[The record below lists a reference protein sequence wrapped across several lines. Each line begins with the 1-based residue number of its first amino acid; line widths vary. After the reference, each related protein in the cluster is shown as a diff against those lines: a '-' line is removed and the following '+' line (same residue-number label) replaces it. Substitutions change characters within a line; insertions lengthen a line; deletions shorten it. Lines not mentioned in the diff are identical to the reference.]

1 MHEVVS
7 KWRKYINRPVEP
19 WAFRGVWI
27 QEFWLNCNSG
37 KCQKKKL
44 PPSFLLWGVLLAQ
57 DEHSQWFWPPL
68 IPLNYFIIMGR
79 AQERIKMA
87 NFAKIEKEKK
97 GKKHYYS
104 LFLSNSH
111 NTHRCD
117 LSGHGSKGHVLC
129 CEPRYCCLDCVDSWP
144 LVLFRQEINYMYDN
158 DCLNN
163 CLIEKRLS
171 MGDFCVYDNKLY
183 WSNSVHPR
191 PFS

>member
-7 KWRKYINRPVEP
+7 KWRKSINRLVEE

-37 KCQKKKL
+37 KCQKKKI
-44 PPSFLLWGVLLAQ
+44 
-57 DEHSQWFWPPL
+57 PL
-68 IPLNYFIIMGR
+68 ISAVR
-79 AQERIKMA
+79 CASCTRWAQSMIWASTHPFFELFYYNGASTRTNKDGQFFK
-87 NFAKIEKEKK
+87 NRKRKE

-104 LFLSNSH
+104 LFLSNPH
-111 NTHRCD
+111 NTHRCS
-117 LSGHGSKGHVLC
+117 LSDHGPEGHVLC

-144 LVLFRQEINYMYDN
+144 LVLFRKEINYMYEN

-171 MGDFCVYDNKLY
+171 MGDFCVYYNKLY
-183 WSNSVHPR
+183 
-191 PFS
+191 